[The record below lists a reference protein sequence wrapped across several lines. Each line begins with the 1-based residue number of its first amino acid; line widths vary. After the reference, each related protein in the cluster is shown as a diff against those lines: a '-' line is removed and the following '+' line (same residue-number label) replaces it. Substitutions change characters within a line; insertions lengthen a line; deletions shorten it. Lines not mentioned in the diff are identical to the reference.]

1 MTANKT
7 SIITE
12 VVDNITKKYQ
22 IDAEV
27 IEDFRSLLTNVLAP
41 YYLYNNDPTVGAKK
55 GKKASKAE
63 PKEPKDP
70 KKVSKPRKTSAYNVY
85 VKEMMQ
91 TDGIKAVPQKEK
103 MSKIGQ
109 EWKTLSDAAKGTYKT
124 LAEAQNAANPAFA
137 VTAPAAAQV

>member
-1 MTANKT
+1 MTANKST
-7 SIITE
+7 IIAE

-22 IDAEV
+22 IDTEV

-41 YYLYNNDPTVGAKK
+41 FYLYTSDPSVAGVKK
-55 GKKASKAE
+55 GKGKASKD
-63 PKEPKDP
+63 PKEAKEA

-91 TDGIKAVPQKEK
+91 TESIKAVPQKEK

-109 EWKTLSDAAKGTYKT
+109 EWKVLTEAAKAAYKT
-124 LAEAQNAANPAFA
+124 RADEQNAANPAF
-137 VTAPAAAQV
+137 TAPSSQ